1 MYARLLL
8 AVALSG
14 GLAGCAE
21 DPEQPSTLPPLT
33 AAPSVSP
40 SAGTEPIPSGV
51 DAPTPDGASAFA
63 RYWYTQIE
71 QAFVTKNPELISRLS
86 APGCQACAR
95 YVSSVTGL
103 RDRNE
108 RVDPF
113 EYMIIAAEAP
123 GIEPGAET
131 VNVTVLFNAD
141 ETVTYDAAGNVISRE
156 APLSNAE
163 DTLVLI
169 RQGDSWK
176 VDKVV
181 AS

>member
-86 APGCQACAR
+86 APDCQACAR

-113 EYMIIAAEAP
+113 EYMIISAEAP
-123 GIEPGAET
+123 GIELGAET
-131 VNVTVLFNAD
+131 VNVTVLFNTDKTVFYNAQD
-141 ETVTYDAAGNVISRE
+141 EVILTEAALVDAE
-156 APLSNAE
+156 E
-163 DTLVLI
+163 TLVLV
-169 RQGDSWK
+169 RQDGAWS
-176 VDKVV
+176 VQKVV
-181 AS
+181 AG